1 MKPIKPIRL
10 VYSFLLV
17 GVTVVWGWTFV
28 VVQDAIAVYGVLGF
42 LAVRFGLGAAA
53 LAPVLVSP
61 ARTSRRTLLV
71 GGGIGVVL
79 ALAYL
84 FQTLGLL
91 YTTPTNAGLITG
103 LFVVF
108 APLTDRLFFGVR
120 PSRQVVIA
128 VVLSIAGLVL
138 LAGQSPSG
146 VQVGDALMLLCAF
159 CLGVH
164 IVLLSHYARNYD
176 ALGLAAAQMLSMAV
190 LFFVV
195 WPLFGEVSLPPASVW
210 FALLLTG
217 LVASAGAFYVQT
229 YVQQR
234 LPAARTAVI
243 LTLEPVFAA
252 LFGYWLAGDRL
263 LAVQLA
269 GAVLILSGLLVGEV
283 LPLLRRKPPGKA
295 KA

>member
-1 MKPIKPIRL
+1 MIPPGSTRL
-10 VYSFLLV
+10 VYSLLLV

-42 LAVRFGLGAAA
+42 LAVRFSLGAAA
-53 LAPVLVSP
+53 LAPILASP
-61 ARTSRRTLLV
+61 ARTSRRTLFV

-79 ALAYL
+79 AMAYL

-108 APLTDRLFFGVR
+108 APLTDRLFFGVQ

-128 VVLSIAGLVL
+128 VALSVVGLIL

-146 VQVGDALMLLCAF
+146 VRVGDALVLLSAL
-159 CLGVH
+159 CLGIH
-164 IVLLSHYARNYD
+164 IVLLSHYARDHD
-176 ALGLAAAQMLSMAV
+176 ALGLAAAQVLSMAA
-190 LFFVV
+190 LFLVV
-195 WPLFGEVSLPPASVW
+195 WPVFGEVSAPPVGVW

-234 LPAARTAVI
+234 IPAARTAVI
-243 LTLEPVFAA
+243 LTLEPMFAA
-252 LFGYWLAGDRL
+252 FFGYWLAGDRL
-263 LAVQLA
+263 LAVQLF

-283 LPLLRRKPPGKA
+283 LPVLRRRPRGRA
-295 KA
+295 KL

>member
-1 MKPIKPIRL
+1 MVVMRL

-17 GVTVVWGWTFV
+17 GVTIVWGWTFV
-28 VVQDAIAVYGVLGF
+28 VVQDAIDVYGVLGF

-53 LAPVLVSP
+53 LAPVLASP
-61 ARTSRRTLLV
+61 ARVSRRTLLV

-120 PSRQVVIA
+120 PSRQVTIA
-128 VVLSIAGLVL
+128 VALSVAGLVL
-138 LAGQSPSG
+138 LAGYSPSG
-146 VQVGDALMLLCAF
+146 IPVGDVLMLLCALF
-159 CLGVH
+159 LGIH
-164 IVLLSHYARNYD
+164 IVLLSHYAGDYD
-176 ALGLAAAQMLSMAV
+176 ALGLAAAQMLSMAA

-195 WPLFGEVSLPPASVW
+195 WPVFGEVSLPPAGVW

-234 LPAARTAVI
+234 IPAARTAVI

-263 LAVQLA
+263 LAVQLV
-269 GAVLILSGLLVGEV
+269 GATLILSGLLIGEV
-283 LPLLRRKPPGKA
+283 LPLIRRKPSGKV